1 MPLKVRNAIKIL
13 AKSLNRLR
21 IDTYRHVVAIEVTV
35 NEFRFV
41 ICNPERLLEEEDR
54 KSIMLADSIAIIFTV
69 ISNKKYLNWQNY
81 EFLDEIIEA
90 FGDSKIKVKFESY
103 CKDIELFEIETS
115 LQDVKNIIFTPL
127 CSNGLLMKVPI
138 PNEISSPTLS
148 SMRTIK
154 NGLKKNGYPHTLCC
168 HHVGQNSPLAIF
180 FIISRPLIPRP
191 ISNPEVLQLMDVSV
205 YNYGKSLFMT

>member
-1 MPLKVRNAIKIL
+1 MFIIGHETPLKVRNAIKTL

-21 IDTYRHVVAIEVTV
+21 IDTYRHVVAIEVSV
-35 NEFRFV
+35 NEFRFA
-41 ICNPERLLEEEDR
+41 ICHPERLWEEEDR
-54 KSIMLADSIAIIFTV
+54 KSIMLADTIALIFTV

-81 EFLDEIIEA
+81 ELLEEIIEA
-90 FGDSKIKVKFESY
+90 FGDSKLKGKFESY
-103 CKDIELFEIETS
+103 YKDVKLFEIETS

-180 FIISRPLIPRP
+180 FIISRPLIP
-191 ISNPEVLQLMDVSV
+191 IYHFD
-205 YNYGKSLFMT
+205 GKVRYKQP